1 MNKQIALKLKTEA
14 EKVAERFSK
23 KDREGN
29 VNGEDF
35 KIKECYAL
43 SEYTAF
49 VRFNKTTTK
58 DAVALF
64 FYDNGRWNYFFPTD
78 NHIFGFRCFEII
90 KITGQTCNVVE
101 SILDVSNLRLKVKE
115 SLNARPNMKLN
126 GHIFM
131 TNDTVAIRYEDELGV
146 GETAFFYYIHKGAS
160 QGWRYFIPNE
170 SHLNGFRLFEFEK
183 FNVEKENYDKNF
195 KKEDEKA

>member
-1 MNKQIALKLKTEA
+1 MKKELALKLKIEA
-14 EKVAERFSK
+14 EKVAGRFSR

-35 KIKECYAL
+35 TLKGCYAL

-64 FYDNGRWNYFFPTD
+64 FYDNGRWDYFFPTD
-78 NHIFGFRCFEII
+78 NHIFGFRCFEVI
-90 KITGQTCNVVE
+90 KITGQTWNIIE
-101 SILDVSNLRLKVKE
+101 SVLDVSNLRIKVKE
-115 SLNARPNMKLN
+115 SLSTKPNMKLS

-131 TNDTVAIRYEDELGV
+131 TNDTAAIKCEDDLGNKEIV
-146 GETAFFYYIHKGAS
+146 FFYYIHRGAS
-160 QGWRYFIPNE
+160 KGWRYFTPNE
-170 SHLNGFRLFEFEK
+170 SHLNGFRLFELEK

-195 KKEDEKA
+195 EDKKQDV